1 MLHVIV
7 ESDQQNMTD
16 WIKNNRR
23 MTSKLGGDFKIPN
36 AWKNLNAW
44 SMCKLEE
51 NEMEL
56 SVDQPTK
63 VPKQNMNIVDE
74 YTFGFL
80 K

>member
-36 AWKNLNAW
+36 A
-44 SMCKLEE
+44 
-51 NEMEL
+51 
-56 SVDQPTK
+56 
-63 VPKQNMNIVDE
+63 
-74 YTFGFL
+74 
-80 K
+80 